1 MSIIN
6 NTMIDTILNKSKLSR
21 TDLSLIYKNTKELNP
36 KISWLDLFKKSS
48 RETTIKKYNK
58 QSNPKRLNFW

>member
-21 TDLSLIYKNTKELNP
+21 TDLSLIYKKN
-36 KISWLDLFKKSS
+36 
-48 RETTIKKYNK
+48 
-58 QSNPKRLNFW
+58 